1 VSYPP
6 PTLIV
11 EIPTEVV
18 NTVRDLRAENASL
31 RAALTTMRDKHTAWS
46 REDLCVMYE
55 QAIDERES
63 LRREN
68 AALRAALTPWLA
80 WEDTGGDIPPSAAR
94 GLFRIARAAL
104 DAARKEA
111 QP

>member
-1 VSYPP
+1 MSYPP

-31 RAALTTMRDKHTAWS
+31 RAALVEAINKRAETTEWRTDHPTTTGNPERWVRDELCIKWRTA
-46 REDLCVMYE
+46 
-55 QAIDERES
+55 I
-63 LRREN
+63 
-68 AALRAALTPWLA
+68 
-80 WEDTGGDIPPSAAR
+80 
-94 GLFRIARAAL
+94 
-104 DAARKEA
+104 DAARKE